1 MPLAPRPAAVAVIGG
16 GISGATA
23 VSHLVR
29 VLPPG
34 STVVLFDQGR
44 ALGGRTSVRRVQ
56 ADGARIAAEAAV
68 PDAYF
73 AWDHGCQFF
82 RADTAEFRSTI
93 LPEWLSAKLAVE
105 WRGRFG
111 RMGGNVAEAEGDV
124 GPDFFGLPAQ
134 TPVYHGVGGMHAIAT
149 GLLRA
154 AVPRGQDAQIK
165 VEIKVGARVAS
176 IRRIDAG
183 EHAGRWQLL
192 GTTGDAALH
201 DSTEA
206 VAAQALEEPCSHLF
220 FDALLV
226 TDASASFE
234 GWHRASAG
242 LPACASKVRDQVRQR
257 VRVPLFTALIA
268 FEKRVAVDLDAITF
282 ADQTLWFAARSVSKQ
297 GLHPQA
303 PGQGGECW
311 TLVSSPA
318 YAVAEIERVP
328 MQDPVTG
335 AFRPQED
342 EYLQSEDGP
351 AKTLLRAFA
360 AALAP
365 SLEAGKLPEV
375 LYMTAQRWGSAM
387 PAPVNVGG
395 RDAHGSGPETKLV
408 MQVPYDSAQSL
419 ALVPSEAAANTAM
432 DDDFFKDDDIK
443 LYYAGDFCSRRLPG
457 VEAAALSAKHAA
469 LHMAAVLG

>member
-1 MPLAPRPAAVAVIGG
+1 
-16 GISGATA
+16 
-23 VSHLVR
+23 
-29 VLPPG
+29 
-34 STVVLFDQGR
+34 
-44 ALGGRTSVRRVQ
+44 
-56 ADGARIAAEAAV
+56 
-68 PDAYF
+68 
-73 AWDHGCQFF
+73 
-82 RADTAEFRSTI
+82 
-93 LPEWLSAKLAVE
+93 
-105 WRGRFG
+105 
-111 RMGGNVAEAEGDV
+111 MGGNVAEAEGDV

-303 PGQGGECW
+303 PGQGAYLC
-311 TLVSSPA
+311 LMPA
-318 YAVAEIERVP
+318 SHCHVCSLHAGHVLLHAHHAACYPYARHGGQREEAGRCSRHDRGTRGARVARAPRVP
-328 MQDPVTG
+328 SVGPG
-335 AFRPQED
+335 AQ
-342 EYLQSEDGP
+342 
-351 AKTLLRAFA
+351 
-360 AALAP
+360 
-365 SLEAGKLPEV
+365 
-375 LYMTAQRWGSAM
+375 
-387 PAPVNVGG
+387 G
-395 RDAHGSGPETKLV
+395 R
-408 MQVPYDSAQSL
+408 
-419 ALVPSEAAANTAM
+419 
-432 DDDFFKDDDIK
+432 
-443 LYYAGDFCSRRLPG
+443 
-457 VEAAALSAKHAA
+457 
-469 LHMAAVLG
+469 